1 MKNHK
6 QIQEKFNHD
15 GFYIAKHIIKENQIK
30 KILDTFCKVYFKNNP
45 SSNFI
50 KKKKIWDEDL
60 FHQEIIK
67 FRNEKPNKFSE
78 VYDTVQ
84 PCVSVFHI
92 LTGERI
98 SQIVATLLRCKPI
111 ELSVYGSMVR
121 MDTPHD
127 ARNKTTLHQEMH
139 VVYNPGLVLW
149 MPLLAP
155 IKDIGGLRI
164 LEKSHSDGEIIVKKN
179 KDHDYITSRA
189 SKSFI
194 PKKILNKYNEKAI
207 SINKGDALFFDNKL
221 IHGSGKNT
229 SKRIRFTCQ
238 IRFFNTVSN
247 EFTPFRPIIK
257 HNPHTLKKLG
267 RKI

>member
-6 QIQEKFNHD
+6 QIQEKFDHD

-30 KILDTFCKVYFKNNP
+30 KILDTFCKVYFKNNS

-50 KKKKIWDEDL
+50 KKKDIWDEDS

-67 FRNEKPNKFSE
+67 FRNEKPNEFSE

-92 LTGERI
+92 LTSERI

-127 ARNKTTLHQEMH
+127 VRNKTALHQEMH
-139 VVYNPGLVLW
+139 IVHNPGLVLW
-149 MPLLAP
+149 MPLLTL
-155 IKDIGGLRI
+155 IKDIG
-164 LEKSHSDGEIIVKKN
+164 
-179 KDHDYITSRA
+179 
-189 SKSFI
+189 
-194 PKKILNKYNEKAI
+194 
-207 SINKGDALFFDNKL
+207 
-221 IHGSGKNT
+221 
-229 SKRIRFTCQ
+229 
-238 IRFFNTVSN
+238 
-247 EFTPFRPIIK
+247 
-257 HNPHTLKKLG
+257 
-267 RKI
+267 